1 MLTYLKTIWA
11 MTLIM
16 QTYRLRPLYS
26 ALGKLFTS
34 RAFYAPNPIMIA
46 VDGLVLLLAGAA
58 VMVYPIWNTLFVP
71 VAILIYPIT
80 HRDDYKQVK
89 KLVLANRVNWS
100 GGFVIEEQ
108 EARDESADTS
118 TGV

>member
-11 MTLIM
+11 MTLIL

-34 RAFYAPNPIMIA
+34 RAFYAPSPIMIV
-46 VDGLVLLLAGAA
+46 VDGLVLVLAGAA
-58 VMVYPIWNTLFVP
+58 VTLYPIWTTVFMP
-71 VAILIYPIT
+71 VAVLIYPIT
-80 HRDDYKQVK
+80 HRDDYRQVK
-89 KLVLANRVNWS
+89 KMVLAKRINWS